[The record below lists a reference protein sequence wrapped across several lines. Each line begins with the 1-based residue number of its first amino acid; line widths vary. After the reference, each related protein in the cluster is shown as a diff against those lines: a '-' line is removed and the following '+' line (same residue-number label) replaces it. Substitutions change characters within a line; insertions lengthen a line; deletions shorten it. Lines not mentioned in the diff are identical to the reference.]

1 MNPSPAELWLR
12 DQALRFNE
20 KLPEGLLQ
28 DAWLPDPRVLPHCVT
43 NPVPCPPGIRFPEWF
58 DVRHTAAGA
67 AVAAALGPNS
77 GYFQEYSS
85 WAPFVAWI
93 FDLTAAWLHLTA
105 HPDLP
110 PEIRAI
116 NLPYLHALVTCV
128 ERLDASLSL
137 HQVHADQKGTLLDGT
152 WRALQSNLR
161 LGGAYR
167 RFSTAFID
175 EPLAKLRTD
184 ALGHQLKLA
193 SKTAGAKANRAT
205 TSEAKPQG
213 PAQSGGGSGKA
224 WRGGQRR
231 TQGGSTTPS
240 TAN

>member
-20 KLPEGLLQ
+20 TIPVGPVQ
-28 DAWLPDPRVLPHCVT
+28 DAWLPDPRLLPPCVN
-43 NPVPCPPGIRFPEWF
+43 NPVHRPPGVRFPEWF
-58 DVRHTAAGA
+58 DVRHTATGA
-67 AVAAALGPNS
+67 AVASSLGASS
-77 GYFQEYSS
+77 GYFQEYAS
-85 WAPFVAWI
+85 WAPFVSWI
-93 FDLTAAWLHLTA
+93 FDLTAAWIHVTA
-105 HPDLP
+105 HPAFP
-110 PEIRAI
+110 PVLRDV

-128 ERLDASLSL
+128 ERLDASLRL

-161 LGGAYR
+161 LGGASR

-193 SKTAGAKANRAT
+193 SKTAGAKANRAAT
-205 TSEAKPQG
+205 GDPKPQG
-213 PAQSGGGSGKA
+213 TGQPGHSGGKPWKGGPKARPSGGA
-224 WRGGQRR
+224 GA
-231 TQGGSTTPS
+231 STPP
-240 TAN
+240 